1 MNKDQAIGAAILLG
15 SVVGIA
21 VYAWLLYSFTILVLQ
36 LTAFLAVAAVL
47 VILAWIGWTMATT
60 PPLEPI
66 DYEPPASAASDEAE
80 KKDRPKPK
88 QHREG

>member
-1 MNKDQAIGAAILLG
+1 MNKDQAAGVAILVG
-15 SVVGIA
+15 SVAGII
-21 VYAWLLYSFTILVLQ
+21 VYAWLLYSFAIIMLQ

-66 DYEPPASAASDEAE
+66 DYEPPASTTSNEAE
-80 KKDRPKPK
+80 KKDRP
-88 QHREG
+88 QTETSS

>member
-1 MNKDQAIGAAILLG
+1 MNKDQVAGVAILVG
-15 SVVGIA
+15 SVAGII
-21 VYAWLLYSFTILVLQ
+21 VYAWLLYSFTIIMLQ

-66 DYEPPASAASDEAE
+66 DYEPPASTASDEAE
-80 KKDRPKPK
+80 KKDKP
-88 QHREG
+88 QTETAS

>member
-1 MNKDQAIGAAILLG
+1 MNKDQAAGVAILVG
-15 SVVGIA
+15 SVAGII
-21 VYAWLLYSFTILVLQ
+21 VYAWLLCSFTIIMLQ

-66 DYEPPASAASDEAE
+66 DYEPPASTASDEAE
-80 KKDRPKPK
+80 KKDKPQTK
-88 QHREG
+88 TAS

>member
-1 MNKDQAIGAAILLG
+1 LNKDQVIGAVIVVGSLLG
-15 SVVGIA
+15 II
-21 VYAWLLYSFTILVLQ
+21 VYGWLLYSFAIVMLQ

-66 DYEPPASAASDEAE
+66 EPELTAPASKEASSSEGPSDES
-80 KKDRPKPK
+80 KTS
-88 QHREG
+88 